1 MGFKKIGY
9 CSGEIAECVF
19 VVDINNK
26 SFIVNA
32 NE

>member
-1 MGFKKIGY
+1 MGQKRFDY